1 MASRSAPTMARRTA
15 SRTVNGR
22 RSTQP
27 GASRV
32 GRRPVR
38 AVRAPGPIMPVR
50 VSADFNGAF
59 VKSPGQ
65 AERLTT
71 DLLNANRPGKDR
83 LVESGELLHFVSA
96 SGNMQQ
102 RRTLI
107 AGFRKAHADLALVH
121 HMATL
126 PREQTAIFMKE
137 YLDDGG
143 SLDVVLQWL
152 GIAGAVQ
159 RGTRGRASSP
169 ARVASRWAAPRK
181 QAARRMATRGLFDWV
196 GDVVDGVKKI
206 GNAIGNAV
214 DSVVDSIVKAGKSIA
229 QAIGAAVNWTVA
241 QVTDLVEALISAG
254 KKVADILAAAATK
267 GVEQLKKFVEAVLAA
282 GRAIGE
288 VLAWAV
294 GQAVATVN
302 AVVAKLLQ
310 LGRRVLDI
318 MKAVFGLGRA
328 ALIATVKAL
337 LAAGKRLADL
347 IVAMAAE
354 SILVVKAIVDALLA
368 AGQALRAILVEA
380 AKLAAAACRN
390 IVSVLM
396 ELGKSLVDLLREAAA
411 VVGDT
416 LRLIV
421 QALLGLGRTI
431 TQILVAAAGLAAAT
445 VKSIVQTLIALGKSV
460 ADIVVSVAGQALAV
474 VKAAFAA
481 LVAAGRKVVEIL
493 VALAGRAVS
502 ALRTA
507 MEALL
512 AMGISLASLVKD
524 IVTGVAEAFRRG
536 FFEGL
541 VALGKAPLQ
550 LLKAAAEAGVS
561 VLLLAFA
568 VVLEMCGGY
577 RPLTAAEMAE
587 ARKVFGNAIDLNRV
601 KLGFAKLPGDVLRY
615 VNVELPRAFTTMY
628 LLNFGPGAKVD
639 MQTIIHE
646 LAHVWQGVQEG
657 PLYMTRAL
665 EAQIEAGLDAL
676 FHKGKYDDSASY
688 RVTEAD
694 LAANGGD
701 LKKFNPEQQATILE
715 FYWIRKFSD
724 WTVTGGFPAAVNAG
738 VVVPPVEALL
748 PYAQKVNPALR
759 ATAKT
764 AGKKKSTVVRPAFR
778 KSMGG
783 IPAYA

>member
-1 MASRSAPTMARRTA
+1 MTGRNTARA
-15 SRTVNGR
+15 GAGGPGR
-22 RSTQP
+22 RSM
-27 GASRV
+27 
-32 GRRPVR
+32 R
-38 AVRAPGPIMPVR
+38 AVRAPTPIMPVR
-50 VSADFNGAF
+50 VSTDFTTAF

-71 DLLNANRPGKDR
+71 DLLSSTRPGKDR
-83 LVESGELLHFVSA
+83 LVDSGELLHFVSA
-96 SGNMQQ
+96 SGNVQQ

-107 AGFRKAHADLALVH
+107 AGFRKAGADLALVH

-126 PREQTAIFMKE
+126 PREQTAVFMKE
-137 YLDDGG
+137 YLEDGG
-143 SLDVVLQWL
+143 SLDAVLQWL

-159 RGTRGRASSP
+159 RGIRGAAASPSRVAARWASPRKRP
-169 ARVASRWAAPRK
+169 ARRT
-181 QAARRMATRGLFDWV
+181 ATRGLFDWV
-196 GDVVDGVKKI
+196 GDVVNGVKKI
-206 GNAIGNAV
+206 GSAIGNAV

-254 KKVADILAAAATK
+254 KKVADILAAALTK
-267 GVEQLKKFVEAVLAA
+267 GIEQLKKFVEAVLAA

-302 AVVAKLLQ
+302 AVVAKLLA
-310 LGRRVLDI
+310 LGRRVLDV
-318 MKAVFGLGRA
+318 MKAVFGLGRN
-328 ALIATVKAL
+328 ALIAIVKAL
-337 LAAGKRLADL
+337 MAAGKRLADL
-347 IVAMAAE
+347 MVAMAAE

-368 AGQALRAILVEA
+368 AGQALRSIIVEA

-411 VVGDT
+411 VAGDT
-416 LRLIV
+416 LRAIV
-421 QALLGLGRTI
+421 QALLGLGRTV
-431 TQILVAAAGLAAAT
+431 TQILVAAAGLVAAT
-445 VKSIVQTLIALGKSV
+445 VKSIVQTLIGLGKSV
-460 ADIVVSVAGQALAV
+460 ADIVIAVAGQALAV
-474 VKAAFAA
+474 VKAVFAA
-481 LVAAGRKVVEIL
+481 LVAAGRKVVEIV

-561 VLLLAFA
+561 ILLLAFA

-577 RPLTAAEMAE
+577 RPLTAAEKAE
-587 ARKVFGNAIDLNRV
+587 ARKVFGNAIDLDRV

-628 LLNFGPGAKVD
+628 LLNFGPGATVD

-676 FHKGKYDDSASY
+676 FHKGKYDDSESY

-701 LKKFNPEQQATILE
+701 LSKFNPEQQATIVE

-724 WTVTGGFPAAVNAG
+724 WAVEGGFPAAVNRG

-748 PYAQKVNPALR
+748 PYAQKVNSALRARVKTTARKKKSKPARPALR
-759 ATAKT
+759 KS
-764 AGKKKSTVVRPAFR
+764 AGGVSTHV
-778 KSMGG
+778 
-783 IPAYA
+783 